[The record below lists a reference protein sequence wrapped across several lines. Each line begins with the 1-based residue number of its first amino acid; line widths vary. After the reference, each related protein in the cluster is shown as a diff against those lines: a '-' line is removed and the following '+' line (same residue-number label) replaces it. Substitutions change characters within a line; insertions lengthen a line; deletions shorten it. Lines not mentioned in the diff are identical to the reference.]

1 MAQYY
6 KFNRENVRRKTGTS
20 SLKEA
25 IDELLALYKLQS
37 KFDETSIVAHW
48 EQIMG
53 EPIAARTTQIYVKEK
68 TLFVQFDSA
77 PLRNELLLAKQ
88 KIISLINKSIGQET
102 IDEVVFI

>member
-37 KFDETSIVAHW
+37 KFNETSIVAHW

-53 EPIAARTTQIYVKEK
+53 EPIAARTMQ
-68 TLFVQFDSA
+68 
-77 PLRNELLLAKQ
+77 R
-88 KIISLINKSIGQET
+88 
-102 IDEVVFI
+102 